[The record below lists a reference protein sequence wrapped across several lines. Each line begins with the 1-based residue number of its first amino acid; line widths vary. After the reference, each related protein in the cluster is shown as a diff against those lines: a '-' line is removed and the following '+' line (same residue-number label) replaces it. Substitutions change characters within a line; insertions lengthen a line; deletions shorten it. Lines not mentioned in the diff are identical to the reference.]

1 MNAWF
6 DNDNQGMSYSLSE
19 DVGAPEL
26 RNPNHSAIR
35 ASSWLARAFHRMLG

>member
-6 DNDNQGMSYSLSE
+6 DNDNQGMSYTLSE

-26 RNPNHSAIR
+26 RNPRHSAIH
-35 ASSWLARAFHRMLG
+35 AQSWLGRIFQRMLG